1 MNHGFSEGVRCA
13 LMAGAVLTTLLMSG
27 AQAQPAAKNASGDKP
42 VFTLSSP
49 DIADGKSIPEA
60 QVFNSFGCSGR
71 NISPALAWSHAP
83 AGTKSFAI
91 TMFDPYRPPAS
102 GWWHWL
108 VYDIPAA
115 TTELPRKAGT
125 PGNPG
130 MPQGARQVKPDGE
143 APEPHYYGPCPD
155 EGDPPHHYTI
165 TVYALSVDHLNV
177 PETATPADIDSEIAS
192 KTIGKTQLVRL
203 FSRPKKTE

>member
-1 MNHGFSEGVRCA
+1 MATLRANRGY
-13 LMAGAVLTTLLMSG
+13 LMIKRIAAGTLVISMYVGAAAAPTT
-27 AQAQPAAKNASGDKP
+27 
-42 VFTLSSP
+42 FTLSSP
-49 DIADGKSIPEA
+49 DLPAGKPIAEQFTA
-60 QVFNSFGCSGR
+60 NTWGCHGA
-71 NISPALAWSHAP
+71 NESPDLKWVNAP

-108 VYDIPAA
+108 VYDIPASA
-115 TTELPRKAGT
+115 NELPRRAGT

-165 TVYALSVDHLNV
+165 TIYALSVDHLKV
-177 PETATPADIDSEIAS
+177 HDTATPADIDSEIAS
-192 KTIGKTQLVRL
+192 KTIGKAQLVRL